1 MKLQGHVA
9 ADSGL
14 REILMTPYHWREIHG
29 YASGT
34 VLARNVSDAYR
45 VLEKLF
51 GLKAGEVEV
60 TNGNS

>member
-1 MKLQGHVA
+1 
-9 ADSGL
+9 
-14 REILMTPYHWREIHG
+14 MTPYHWREIHG